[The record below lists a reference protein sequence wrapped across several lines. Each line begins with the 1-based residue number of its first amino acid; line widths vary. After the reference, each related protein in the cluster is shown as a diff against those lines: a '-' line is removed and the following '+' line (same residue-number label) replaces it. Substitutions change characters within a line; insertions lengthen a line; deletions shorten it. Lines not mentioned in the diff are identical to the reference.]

1 MKQEKMRKH
10 HLMRVLLFTA
20 LPIILLYACRKEL
33 HQISDAKQSLTVEEA
48 KGYMAQKERV
58 TIPIDQMSFS
68 EFNNKDLAY
77 AWDKAKVSMNDQG
90 NVIEVP
96 LTNKNK
102 GYVIGSD
109 NPDLAN
115 KSITTLIVTKNEKGE
130 KASFLMTLVAD
141 QSYLK
146 DKPDDLLKNSYK
158 KYTSSFS
165 GLVLYHKPEGVFIG
179 GDRYLKGQKV
189 GPLVAVSELELRKI
203 GSASSSQ
210 NKVMNYALPGDGDCT
225 YYTMWDYNA
234 TCYPVGPDVYCEW
247 EASIRWTYRVCSN
260 TSGGPGGTGSSPDPY
275 SLNNDLALPCE
286 DVEAPDF
293 VDTIRI
299 RQELAQDALKNI
311 LPPEYH
317 SFIKFGA
324 NGALDKTL
332 LASAGSVVNMPQSN
346 IYNVLIW
353 LAQEPTIDIN
363 IWLKSKWFGL
373 TTRHPDGGG
382 FRYLTD
388 EQIP

>member
-1 MKQEKMRKH
+1 MKQQKMRKH
-10 HLMRVLLFTA
+10 HLMCVLLFTA

-33 HQISDAKQSLTVEEA
+33 HQINDAKQSLTIEEA

-115 KSITTLIVTKNEKGE
+115 KSITTLIVTKNENGE
-130 KASFLMTLVAD
+130 KTSFLMTLVAD

-146 DKPDDLLKNSYK
+146 DKPDDLSKNSYK

-203 GSASSSQ
+203 GSASSGQ
-210 NKVMNYALPGDGDCT
+210 NKVMNYALPGDGD
-225 YYTMWDYNA
+225 D
-234 TCYPVGPDVYCEW
+234 
-247 EASIRWTYRVCSN
+247 
-260 TSGGPGGTGSSPDPY
+260 
-275 SLNNDLALPCE
+275 ALPIIPCT
-286 DVEAPDF
+286 
-293 VDTIRI
+293 TI
-299 RQELAQDALKNI
+299 
-311 LPPEYH
+311 
-317 SFIKFGA
+317 
-324 NGALDKTL
+324 
-332 LASAGSVVNMPQSN
+332 MPYA
-346 IYNVLIW
+346 I
-353 LAQEPTIDIN
+353 P
-363 IWLKSKWFGL
+363 L
-373 TTRHPDGGG
+373 TP
-382 FRYLTD
+382 
-388 EQIP
+388 I